1 MSATTRATGSGLLL
15 APEQLRVVI
24 DPAQLAEAIAAPP
37 LPETG
42 IIGQD
47 RAVAALQF
55 GLGVRNHGF
64 NIYVAGQPGIGKTT
78 AVRTFL
84 EACAHR
90 EPPPGDWCYV
100 NAFDDPSRP
109 QALSLPA
116 GRGRALQQDVRRVI
130 AQVRRDLPRAF
141 EADEN
146 TARAELIGKEL
157 MQQREALLEQLQQR
171 AAAEHFLINR
181 TPMGL
186 LLLPE
191 RNGQPMTDA
200 DFEALSPE
208 TRADLLRSRDQL
220 QEELRAFMKQ
230 SRAFDHAAQEKLHAL
245 EQQLVL
251 AVVGGL
257 FDDLEERY
265 TDLPAVTAYIRA
277 MQQDILEHIDLFKAT
292 RQEGPPS
299 AEGAPP
305 ALWVQELPFRKYQV
319 NLLVDNTRQ
328 AGAPVIVEH
337 NPSYFNLFG
346 RVEKEALFG
355 ALATDFTL
363 IKAGAIHRANGGYL
377 VLPVEDLLRNP
388 LSWEALKRAL
398 RSHQVEIEE
407 PAETYGLMS
416 TKTVRPQP
424 VALNTRVILIG
435 PPALYTLLETYD
447 PHFPELFRVKADFDT
462 TMARTPENTRAMVG
476 LVLRFCRQEGLRP
489 CDAPAIALLLEQA
502 MRQAGDQQRLSV
514 HFGAMAEIIREAHFL
529 AAQEGAAAIGAPH
542 VTRALEAKVYRAGLA
557 ADRIQQAMTDGTLL
571 IATEGAAVGTV
582 NGLSVF
588 QSGDVAFGRPS
599 RITAS
604 VGPGRGEIIDI
615 EREVE
620 LGGPIHS
627 KGVLILS
634 GYLTQTYARTQ
645 PLTLLAR
652 LVFEQSYG
660 GVEGDSASSAELY
673 ALLSALADLPID
685 QSIAVTGS
693 VNQHGAVQA
702 IGGVN
707 EKIEGFFD
715 LCRARGLTGRQGVL
729 IPSSNVRHLMLRPDL
744 VAAVRAG
751 QFHVWAVATIDEGMA
766 LLTGVPAGARRFDG
780 HFPTGSINDR
790 VSRRLRAFAAGM
802 QPPTDHGPD
811 HAETALG
818 LLVKAGS

>member
-1 MSATTRATGSGLLL
+1 MTPITRANNDVAL
-15 APEQLRVVI
+15 APEQLRVLI
-24 DPAQLAEAIAAPP
+24 DPAQLAELIAGQPAPQS
-37 LPETG
+37 G

-55 GLGVRNHGF
+55 GLGVRDHGF

-84 EACAHR
+84 EARADR

-100 NAFDDPSRP
+100 NNFEDPSQP
-109 QALSLPA
+109 QALRLPA
-116 GRGRALQQDVRRVI
+116 GRGRQLQQDVRRVI

-146 TARAELIGKEL
+146 AARAELIGKEL
-157 MQQREALLEQLQQR
+157 MQQREALLERLQQR
-171 AAAEHFLINR
+171 AAADHFLINR

-191 RNGQPMTDA
+191 QGGQPMNDA
-200 DFEALSPE
+200 DFEALPPE
-208 TRADLLRSRDQL
+208 TRADLLRRRDQL

-230 SRAFDHAAQEKLHAL
+230 IRAFEHAAQEKLQAL

-251 AVVGGL
+251 GVVGGL
-257 FDDLEERY
+257 FDDLEEGY
-265 TDLPAVTAYIRA
+265 ADLPAVTAYIKA
-277 MQQDILEHIDLFKAT
+277 MQQDILEHIDLFKGA
-292 RQEGPPS
+292 RQESSAS
-299 AEGAPP
+299 AENAVP

-319 NLLVDNTRQ
+319 NVLVDNGKQ
-328 AGAPVIVEH
+328 VGAPVIVEH

-346 RVEKEALFG
+346 RIEKEALFG

-388 LSWEALKRAL
+388 LSWDALKRAI
-398 RSHQVEIEE
+398 RSCQAEIEE
-407 PAETYGLMS
+407 PAEAYGLMT

-424 VALNTRVILIG
+424 IPLDTKVILIG
-435 PPALYTLLETYD
+435 SPLLYGLLETYD
-447 PHFPELFRVKADFDT
+447 PHFPEIFKVKADFDT
-462 TMARTPENTRAMVG
+462 SMPRTPANIQAMVG
-476 LVLRFCRQEGLRP
+476 FVGRFCRQEGLMG
-489 CDAPAIALLLEQA
+489 CDPPALALLLEQA
-502 MRQAGDQQRLSV
+502 IRQAGDQQRLSI
-514 HFGAMAEIIREAHFL
+514 HFGALAEIIREANFW
-529 AAQEGAAAIGAPH
+529 AAQDGAATIGAAH
-542 VTRALEAKVYRAGLA
+542 VTRALEAKVYRAGLI
-557 ADRIQQAMTDGTLL
+557 ADRLREAVTEGTVL

-634 GYLTQTYARTQ
+634 GYLTQTYAREQ

-660 GVEGDSASSAELY
+660 GIEGDSASSAELY
-673 ALLSALADLPID
+673 ALLSALAELPID

-707 EKIEGFFD
+707 EKVEGFFD
-715 LCRARGLTGRQGVL
+715 LCRAGGLTGRQGVL
-729 IPSSNVRHLMLRPDL
+729 IPRSNVRHLMLRPDV

-751 QFHVWAVATIDEGMA
+751 QFQIWAVSTIDEGME

-780 HFPTGSINDR
+780 MYPVGSINER
-790 VSRRLRAFAAGM
+790 ISRRMQAFASDLHRLNGDVVARA
-802 QPPTDHGPD
+802 DAVHG
-811 HAETALG
+811 
-818 LLVKAGS
+818 LVR

>member
-1 MSATTRATGSGLLL
+1 MSATTRATSSGVAL
-15 APEQLRVVI
+15 APEQLRAVI
-24 DPAQLAEAIAAPP
+24 DPAQLAGAIAEQPVP
-37 LPETG
+37 QNG

-64 NIYVAGQPGIGKTT
+64 HIYVAGQPGIGKTT

-90 EPPPGDWCYV
+90 EPTPGDWCYV
-100 NAFDDPSRP
+100 NNFEDPSQP

-116 GRGRALQQDVRRVI
+116 GRGRLLQQDVRRVI

-146 TARAELIGKEL
+146 AARAELIGKEL

-191 RNGQPMTDA
+191 RNGQPINDA

-208 TRADLLRSRDQL
+208 TRADLLRRRDQL

-230 SRAFDHAAQEKLHAL
+230 SRAFEHAAQEKLQAL

-251 AVVGGL
+251 GVVGGL

-265 TDLPAVTAYIRA
+265 TDLAAVIAYIKA

-292 RQEGPPS
+292 RPEGPPN
-299 AEGAPP
+299 AESAPP

-319 NLLVDNTRQ
+319 NLLVDNGKQ

-346 RVEKEALFG
+346 RIEKEALFG

-377 VLPVEDLLRNP
+377 VLPVDDLLRNP
-388 LSWEALKRAL
+388 LSWDALKRAI
-398 RSHQVEIEE
+398 RGHQAEIEE
-407 PAETYGLMS
+407 PAETYGLMT

-424 VALNTRVILIG
+424 IPLDTKVILIG
-435 PPALYTLLETYD
+435 SPLIYTLLETYD

-462 TMARTPENTRAMVG
+462 TMPRTPENTNAMVG
-476 LVLRFCRQEGLRP
+476 FVLRFCRQEGLRT
-489 CDAPAIALLLEQA
+489 CAAPAIALLLEQA
-502 MRQAGDQQRLSV
+502 LRRAGDQQRLSV
-514 HFGAMAEIIREAHFL
+514 HFGALAEIIREADFL
-529 AAQEGAAAIGAPH
+529 AAQDGAAVIGASH
-542 VTRALEAKVYRAGLA
+542 VTRALEAKVYRAGLV
-557 ADRIQQAMTDGTLL
+557 ADRIQEAMADGTVLV
-571 IATEGAAVGTV
+571 ATEGAAIGTV

-604 VGPGRGEIIDI
+604 VGPGRGEIVDI

-634 GYLTQTYARTQ
+634 GYLTQTYAREQ

-660 GVEGDSASSAELY
+660 GIEGDSASSAELY
-673 ALLSALADLPID
+673 ALLSALAELPID
-685 QSIAVTGS
+685 QAIAVTGS

-729 IPSSNVRHLMLRPDL
+729 IPRSNMRHLMLRPD
-744 VAAVRAG
+744 VVEAVRAG
-751 QFHVWAVATIDEGMA
+751 QFHVWAVATIDEGIE
-766 LLTGVPAGARRFDG
+766 LLTGVPAGVRRFDG
-780 HFPTGSINDR
+780 LYPVGSINER
-790 VSRRLRAFAAGM
+790 ISRRLRAFAAGV
-802 QPPTDHGPD
+802 QQQHTDGVD
-811 HAETALG
+811 HAEVAHG
-818 LLVKAGS
+818 LIERR